1 MRSRDPYNDAL
12 TALAAFAGSGRFGW
26 GEPLVAT
33 ALAAELELSQ
43 TPVREALARLAG
55 EGLIEHRPGRGYYAP
70 SPSADDI
77 VDLYEIH
84 RRLVHLAIDL
94 LDVAGTTV
102 ALQSVGER
110 SEERFY
116 AALVRSPG
124 RAVLAQTH
132 WRLTLR
138 LRPIRIVS
146 AELAPPDLAWI
157 VGVERHVADGA
168 LVALRREVDLHHRE
182 RSALATAVV
191 AVMRQ
196 SVESIGQI

>member
-1 MRSRDPYNDAL
+1 MRSRDPYHDAL

-33 ALAAELELSQ
+33 ALAAELDLSQ

-70 SPSADDI
+70 SPGADDI
-77 VDLYEIH
+77 ADLHEAH
-84 RRLVHLAIDL
+84 RRLVHWAIDL
-94 LDVAGTTV
+94 LEAGGATGP
-102 ALQSVGER
+102 LPGSGEAGV
-110 SEERFY
+110 ERLFTEL
-116 AALVRSPG
+116 ARAPG

-138 LRPIRIVS
+138 LRPIRVVE
-146 AELAPPDLAWI
+146 AQLASPDAAWI
-157 VGVERHVADGA
+157 AGVETHVAKGA
-168 LVALRREVDLHHRE
+168 FPALRRDIDLYHHE
-182 RSALATAVV
+182 RSAMATAVV
-191 AVMRQ
+191 AIMRQ

>member
-94 LDVAGTTV
+94 LDAAGTTV
-102 ALQSVGER
+102 ALQSVGE
-110 SEERFY
+110 SMPCG
-116 AALVRSPG
+116 LP
-124 RAVLAQTH
+124 
-132 WRLTLR
+132 
-138 LRPIRIVS
+138 
-146 AELAPPDLAWI
+146 
-157 VGVERHVADGA
+157 
-168 LVALRREVDLHHRE
+168 
-182 RSALATAVV
+182 
-191 AVMRQ
+191 MM
-196 SVESIGQI
+196 